1 MKRNTLLKTCI
12 VTLIALCLCLPVFS
26 TNVNAEGEEE
36 IPVETQQP
44 EEPTVEETEQDET
57 DANATQALNDSTIT
71 VMLGQSKTLSGSSS
85 SSSHSWYLKNSADTE
100 YVDLSSNRNSVIVTG
115 KKVTTSNI
123 TVVHEYTRSEWWT
136 TKTYTEEFTVNVVQA
151 KAAIYYLNRPDGLPG
166 SNDTGYWAPT
176 SDTSTLLADIDPTN
190 ATWENDKNIVSNV
203 SSYIVSWPD
212 KSTGEKWTV
221 KRDDP
226 ITGSD
231 FTFVL
236 DSIWNAYKSS
246 IEQKLGISDL
256 QKEDVSE
263 ITLIPYK
270 ISKNNS
276 NTENQYYHIDCTID
290 VKCNKVFT
298 AKFFVLNP
306 GATEYEQIDAKIYR
320 IGDSVEKTTVVVPS
334 TITGQDGVTYILDGW
349 YEENESG
356 GPYGKKVT
364 EWPDI
369 PTEQQ
374 LADGTVNYYAHYV
387 PAYTSLT
394 VSKVVTGN
402 LGDRSIDF
410 TFNATITDKNGN
422 GVTGI
427 TGENIVPSDTQ
438 GVYQFTLKSG
448 ESLTLGNIPTG
459 SNVVV
464 SEDTSSVTGYT
475 VFYKA
480 DGAEESTFS
489 DSYTFENISNLENNA
504 SHTLEFTNN
513 KEAIPQTGIFTD
525 SMPYILLLEIAGIG
539 FVVMRRRH
547 IF

>member
-1 MKRNTLLKTCI
+1 MKRNTLLKTCV

-26 TNVNAEGEEE
+26 ANVNAEGEEE

-44 EEPTVEETEQDET
+44 EEQAVEETEQDET
-57 DANATQALNDSTIT
+57 DAIATQAANDSTIT
-71 VMLGQSKTLSGSSS
+71 VMVGQSKAISGSSPS
-85 SSSHSWYLKNSADTE
+85 SSNSWYLKNSADSE
-100 YVDLSSNRNSVIVTG
+100 YVDVSGNGNTTTITG
-115 KKVTTSNI
+115 KKITTSPV
-123 TVVHEYTRSEWWT
+123 TVVRKYGWPWQN
-136 TKTYTEEFTVNVVQA
+136 TEEFTIEVVQA

-166 SNDTGYWAPT
+166 SNDIGYWAPT
-176 SDTSTLLADIDPTN
+176 SDTSTLLADIDPTG
-190 ATWENDKNIVSNV
+190 ATWENNKNIVSNV

-226 ITGSD
+226 ITGTD

-236 DSIWNAYKSS
+236 NSIWNAYKSS
-246 IEQKLGISDL
+246 IESSLGITGL

-290 VKCNKVFT
+290 VKSSKVFT
-298 AKFFVLNP
+298 AKFNVLNP
-306 GATEYEQIDAKIYR
+306 DATDYTQIDAKNYK
-320 IGDSVEKTTVVVPS
+320 IGDSVEKTSVEVSP
-334 TITGQDGVTYILDGW
+334 TITGPDGVTYVFDGW

-356 GPYGKKVT
+356 GPYGTKVT
-364 EWPDI
+364 EWPNT
-369 PTEQQ
+369 PTDAQ

-410 TFNATITDKNGN
+410 TFHATITDKNGN

-427 TGENIVPSDTQ
+427 TGENIIATDTT
-438 GVYQFTLKSG
+438 GGYQFTLKNG
-448 ESLTLGNIPTG
+448 ESLTLENIPTG

-464 SEDTSSVTGYT
+464 SEDTSAVTGYT
-475 VFYKA
+475 VSYKA
-480 DGAEESTFS
+480 DGATESAAGNTC
-489 DSYTFENISNLENNA
+489 TLENMSVLENNA
-504 SHTLEFTNN
+504 SHTVEFTNN

-525 SMPYILLLEIAGIG
+525 SMPYILLLGIAGIG